1 MPASKAV
8 TSKVT
13 QIYKIKVIIS
23 TFARG
28 KGAADNG
35 TGTQQT
41 LYVPQRQTNPNRGT
55 PGGENVPQQH
65 KQGKTDMT
73 KICRI
78 LVLFIGMTACAA
90 NLMGQTATGK
100 ETAREKGLE
109 LIQKIGKEYPN
120 IHGEVEE
127 YFKVYHESPVADHIR
142 FSFAAYCF
150 NNGDYSG
157 AGEQLEMTNPR
168 SLTREQQQE
177 YKFKLGYCLFR
188 SGDNQM
194 AKSFLGKIHNG
205 KYRTAAEYYIGYI
218 NYMEQDFGGAIP
230 HFEAAGSDTRFAESC
245 KYYILESKFMLKDY
259 NYVISNGKAI
269 YQQLGNSYRTQAA
282 RILSESYFAK
292 NLPDEAQYYYE
303 LYAMNAEKISAR
315 DNFYSGMIAYTLKNY
330 REAINSFVKVAS
342 PADSIGQSALY
353 HMGQCYIQ
361 LKNKHK
367 ALESFK
373 LASKGNFDRG
383 IKEDAFFNYAKLS
396 FDIGKN
402 IAPFEEYLS
411 KFPTSNAKWDEI
423 HNYMG
428 TAFLMSQ
435 EYEKAITALEKIR
448 TPDKH
453 TARHLQKASFL
464 RGLQLAGS
472 NSYTMA
478 YNYFGNAVRFG
489 HETGNTQLTNL
500 ASFWLAECMYRTN
513 DFSGSLHILQ
523 KLTGNSQFRGTAEY
537 PVAVYNTGYN
547 HFKLGNYSSAI
558 ESFASYLALQ
568 DNRGGYTDE
577 ARVRLA
583 DSYFMNRNYSQ
594 AADTYNQIAQ
604 LESYK
609 DLYAPL
615 QCAVAYGLI
624 SDDIRKIDVLKKI
637 TAPTYAS
644 DKLYTQALY
653 ELGRTYVQN
662 NKDTEATA
670 VLEKLI
676 NNPADS
682 LFYHKALLEVSMINA
697 NKGKYDAA
705 LGYYKQ
711 IIEDKNISE
720 ETQSALAGIE
730 NIYAQQNRQA
740 DFLAYLDKVGLS
752 ETKSAS
758 ERETMLFNSAEQV
771 FLSGNYT
778 AALNALQQFL
788 EKYPGGAKTS
798 QAKFYMA
805 ESYNKLGK
813 AEAAAQAYMQVMMG
827 DTRQEDAFTEIA
839 TLNYAKLSFQL
850 QKYNEAVRAYETI
863 EQIAKLGNNKSEGTI
878 GKMRS
883 YYNMQDY
890 RSALAAANEVLDLN
904 IKNGALNREA
914 NYIKAKSFLANGD
927 RENGSKILEALAK
940 DPADVYGAEAAYL
953 LIVDAYDA
961 GEFEEVENRTF
972 ALSDSATPQ
981 TYWLAK
987 SFIALGDS
995 YAERDNLDQARAT
1008 FESIKENYAPGQQ
1021 DDVLQQVEMRLNKL
1035 AKMQ

>member
-1 MPASKAV
+1 
-8 TSKVT
+8 
-13 QIYKIKVIIS
+13 
-23 TFARG
+23 
-28 KGAADNG
+28 
-35 TGTQQT
+35 
-41 LYVPQRQTNPNRGT
+41 
-55 PGGENVPQQH
+55 
-65 KQGKTDMT
+65 MT

-127 YFKVYHESPVADHIR
+127 YFKVYPESPVADHIR
-142 FSFAAYCF
+142 FSYAAYCF

-230 HFEAAGSDTRFAESC
+230 HFEASGSDTRFAESC

-303 LYAMNAEKISAR
+303 LYAMNAEKISER

-428 TAFLMSQ
+428 TAFLMGQ

-547 HFKLGNYSSAI
+547 LFKLGNYSSAI

-682 LFYHKALLEVSMINA
+682 LFYHKALLEVGMINA

-740 DFLAYLDKVGLS
+740 DFLAYLDKVL
-752 ETKSAS
+752 
-758 ERETMLFNSAEQV
+758 
-771 FLSGNYT
+771 
-778 AALNALQQFL
+778 
-788 EKYPGGAKTS
+788 
-798 QAKFYMA
+798 
-805 ESYNKLGK
+805 
-813 AEAAAQAYMQVMMG
+813 
-827 DTRQEDAFTEIA
+827 
-839 TLNYAKLSFQL
+839 
-850 QKYNEAVRAYETI
+850 
-863 EQIAKLGNNKSEGTI
+863 
-878 GKMRS
+878 
-883 YYNMQDY
+883 
-890 RSALAAANEVLDLN
+890 
-904 IKNGALNREA
+904 
-914 NYIKAKSFLANGD
+914 
-927 RENGSKILEALAK
+927 
-940 DPADVYGAEAAYL
+940 
-953 LIVDAYDA
+953 
-961 GEFEEVENRTF
+961 
-972 ALSDSATPQ
+972 
-981 TYWLAK
+981 
-987 SFIALGDS
+987 
-995 YAERDNLDQARAT
+995 
-1008 FESIKENYAPGQQ
+1008 
-1021 DDVLQQVEMRLNKL
+1021 
-1035 AKMQ
+1035 

>member
-1 MPASKAV
+1 MRLALRDLKHSCP
-8 TSKVT
+8 
-13 QIYKIKVIIS
+13 IKRI
-23 TFARG
+23 T
-28 KGAADNG
+28 
-35 TGTQQT
+35 
-41 LYVPQRQTNPNRGT
+41 Y
-55 PGGENVPQQH
+55 
-65 KQGKTDMT
+65 MT
-73 KICRI
+73 RKFKI
-78 LVLFIGMTACAA
+78 LVLVIGMALCTS
-90 NLMGQTATGK
+90 NIMGQNATGK
-100 ETAREKGLE
+100 ENAREKGME
-109 LIQKIGKEYPN
+109 LIQKIEKEYPN
-120 IHGEVEE
+120 VHGEVEE
-127 YFKVYHESPVADHIR
+127 YLNAYPQSPVADHVR
-142 FSFAAYCF
+142 FSYAVYCF
-150 NNGDYSG
+150 NQGNYSA
-157 AGEQLEMTNPR
+157 AGEQLELANPR
-168 SLTREQQQE
+168 SLSRIRQQE
-177 YKFKLGYCLFR
+177 YRFKLGYCQFR
-188 SGDNQM
+188 SGENHE
-194 AKSFLGKIHNG
+194 AKNTFHKISSG
-205 KYRTAAEYYIGYI
+205 KYRPAAMYYLGYI
-218 NYMEQDFGGAIP
+218 NYMEHDFGGAIP
-230 HFEAAGSDTRFAESC
+230 MFEEAGKDPKFAESC

-259 NYVISNGKAI
+259 NYVTTTGKGVF
-269 YQQLGNSYRTQAA
+269 QQLGNNYKTQAA
-282 RILSESYFAK
+282 RILSESYFAQ

-303 LYAMNAEKISAR
+303 LYALNAEKITGR

-330 REAINSFVKVAS
+330 REAINSFERVAT

-373 LASKGNFDRG
+373 LAAQGNFDGG

-428 TAFLMSQ
+428 TAFLTGQ
-435 EYEKAITALEKIR
+435 EYEKAIAALGKIR
-448 TPDKH
+448 TPQKH

-472 NSYTMA
+472 DSYTMA
-478 YNYFGNAVRFG
+478 YNHFANAIKYG

-500 ASFWLAECMYRTN
+500 ASFWLAECMYRTD
-513 DFSGSLHILQ
+513 DFAGSLHTLN

-537 PVAVYNTGYN
+537 PAAVYNIGYN
-547 HFKLGNYSSAI
+547 HFKLGNYPAAI

-568 DNRGGYTDE
+568 ENRSGYTDE

-594 AADTYNQIAQ
+594 AAEIYNQVAQ

-615 QCAVAYGLI
+615 QCAVAYGLT

-637 TAPTYAS
+637 TSPEYST

-653 ELGRTYVQN
+653 ELGRTYVQTG
-662 NKDTEATA
+662 KDKEAID
-670 VLEKLI
+670 VLDKLI

-682 LFYHKALLEVSMINA
+682 LFYHKALLEAGMINA

-711 IIEDKNISE
+711 IIEDRNISE
-720 ETQSALAGIE
+720 ESQSALAGIE

-740 DFLAYLDKVGLS
+740 EFLAYIDKIGLS

-778 AALNALQQFL
+778 AALNSLQQFL
-788 EKYPGGAKTS
+788 EKYPNGAKTS

-813 AEAAAQAYMQVMMG
+813 AEAAAQAYMQVMMSSS
-827 DTRQEDAFTEIA
+827 RQEDAFTEIA
-839 TLNYAKLSFQL
+839 TLNYAKLSYQL
-850 QKYNEAVRAYETI
+850 QKYGEAVRAYETI

-883 YYNMQDY
+883 YFNLQDY
-890 RSALAAANEVLDLN
+890 RSALAAATEVL
-904 IKNGALNREA
+904 ALNLKEGATVREA
-914 NYIKAKSFLANGD
+914 NYIKAKSLLANGE
-927 RENGSKILEALAK
+927 RQSGSKILAALAK
-940 DPADVYGAEAAYL
+940 EPADAYGAEAAYL
-953 LIVDAYDA
+953 LILDAYDA
-961 GEFEEVENRTF
+961 GEFEKVENLTF
-972 ALSDSATPQ
+972 ALSDSGTPQ

-987 SFIALGDS
+987 SFITLGDS
-995 YAERDNLDQARAT
+995 YAERDNMEQARAT
-1008 FESIKENYAPGQQ
+1008 FESIKENYSPDAQ
-1021 DDVLQQVEMRLNKL
+1021 DDILQQVDMRLEKL
-1035 AKMQ
+1035 AKLQ